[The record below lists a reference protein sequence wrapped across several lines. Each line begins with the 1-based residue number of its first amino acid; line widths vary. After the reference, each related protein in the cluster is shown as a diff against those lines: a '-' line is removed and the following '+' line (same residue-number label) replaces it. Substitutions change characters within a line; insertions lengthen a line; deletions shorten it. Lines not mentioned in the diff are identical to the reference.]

1 MRFWLSLF
9 VLVGVALAQVPQSK
23 HVWLITEE
31 NHSYESVIGNSSMPY
46 FNSLT
51 KKYGLA
57 TQYYSPLH
65 NSLSALM
72 WLVAGQT
79 VTADNNTTACFSYNN
94 VVRQVLAKGMRW
106 RSYQSDLP
114 YAGFQG
120 LYNLNYVRRHNPLID
135 FSDSCTA
142 GQRTNS
148 VPYTQ
153 LAADISDHSTP
164 NYAYITPN
172 VDEDSHD
179 GTLAEADQWL
189 SRNLPAILNLPEF
202 KPGGD
207 GLLFVVFDE
216 GDLFI
221 DNRCSSRVKSGCGGH
236 IATLVIGPQV
246 KPGYHSSV
254 LYSHANLLR
263 TVCDAMQFASCPGA
277 GVLAAPMSDFF
288 NKVKISNP
296 PDGASVASP
305 VHIQAT
311 TSNSSPVYAMQ
322 VYVDDVLKY
331 QTSGSKLDASV
342 PITSGK
348 HRIVVQSWDTAGG
361 IHKSGVNVDA
371 QSQAVIVSTPASNAT
386 VGSPFA
392 IQASAGGHSPVH
404 TMLVYANGSLKYQTG
419 GSSLNT
425 TLALSP
431 GSHAMTIEA
440 RDDSG
445 GTTTNSF
452 TVTVAAPSVTIK
464 TPAASASVYS
474 PVQVFAT
481 TKDPHP
487 VYAVQVYLDNALH
500 YEVSGTGV
508 NAALPMPLG
517 PHYMVV
523 QAWDTAGG
531 IYKKGI
537 SINVLPV
544 VVTVSSPAPN
554 STVTSPVHV
563 HASVPS
569 ASTVFTIQVY
579 VDDGL
584 QYQQNGKTL
593 DAYLKMGSGTHHIVV
608 KAWDNGGGT
617 WTTCVYVKAK

>member
-9 VLVGVALAQVPQSK
+9 VCVGVALGQVPQSK

-79 VTADNNTTACFSYNN
+79 VTADNNTTACFTYNN

-106 RSYQSDLP
+106 KSYQVDLP

-142 GQRTNS
+142 EQRVHS

-153 LAADISDHSTP
+153 LTTDIADHATP

-189 SRNLPAILNLPEF
+189 SQNLPAILKLPEF

-216 GDLFI
+216 GNLFT
-221 DNRCSSRVKSGCGGH
+221 DNRCSSRVNSGCGGR

-246 KPGYHSSV
+246 KPGYHSGV

-263 TVCDAMQFASCPGA
+263 TVCDAMSFTSCPGA
-277 GVLAAPMSDFF
+277 GALATPMADFF
-288 NKVKISNP
+288 NKVKISTP
-296 PDGASVASP
+296 PDRAKVASP
-305 VHIQAT
+305 VRVQAT

-331 QTSGSKLDASV
+331 QVSGAKVDASL
-342 PITSGK
+342 PISSGQ
-348 HRIVVQSWDTAGG
+348 HHIVVQSWDTAGG
-361 IHKSGVNVDA
+361 IHKSGVEVNVE
-371 QSQAVIVSTPASNAT
+371 SEAVIVTSPAANS
-386 VGSPFA
+386 VLPSQFA
-392 IQASAGGHSPVH
+392 IQAKAGGHSPVH
-404 TMLVYANGSLKYQTG
+404 TMRVYADG
-419 GSSLNT
+419 
-425 TLALSP
+425 
-431 GSHAMTIEA
+431 
-440 RDDSG
+440 R
-445 GTTTNSF
+445 
-452 TVTVAAPSVTIK
+452 
-464 TPAASASVYS
+464 
-474 PVQVFAT
+474 
-481 TKDPHP
+481 
-487 VYAVQVYLDNALH
+487 
-500 YEVSGTGV
+500 
-508 NAALPMPLG
+508 
-517 PHYMVV
+517 
-523 QAWDTAGG
+523 
-531 IYKKGI
+531 
-537 SINVLPV
+537 VL
-544 VVTVSSPAPN
+544 
-554 STVTSPVHV
+554 
-563 HASVPS
+563 
-569 ASTVFTIQVY
+569 Y
-579 VDDGL
+579 
-584 QYQQNGKTL
+584 
-593 DAYLKMGSGTHHIVV
+593 
-608 KAWDNGGGT
+608 
-617 WTTCVYVKAK
+617 

>member
-1 MRFWLSLF
+1 
-9 VLVGVALAQVPQSK
+9 
-23 HVWLITEE
+23 
-31 NHSYESVIGNSSMPY
+31 
-46 FNSLT
+46 
-51 KKYGLA
+51 
-57 TQYYSPLH
+57 
-65 NSLSALM
+65 
-72 WLVAGQT
+72 
-79 VTADNNTTACFSYNN
+79 
-94 VVRQVLAKGMRW
+94 
-106 RSYQSDLP
+106 
-114 YAGFQG
+114 
-120 LYNLNYVRRHNPLID
+120 
-135 FSDSCTA
+135 
-142 GQRTNS
+142 
-148 VPYTQ
+148 
-153 LAADISDHSTP
+153 
-164 NYAYITPN
+164 
-172 VDEDSHD
+172 
-179 GTLAEADQWL
+179 
-189 SRNLPAILNLPEF
+189 
-202 KPGGD
+202 
-207 GLLFVVFDE
+207 
-216 GDLFI
+216 
-221 DNRCSSRVKSGCGGH
+221 
-236 IATLVIGPQV
+236 
-246 KPGYHSSV
+246 
-254 LYSHANLLR
+254 
-263 TVCDAMQFASCPGA
+263 
-277 GVLAAPMSDFF
+277 
-288 NKVKISNP
+288 
-296 PDGASVASP
+296 
-305 VHIQAT
+305 
-311 TSNSSPVYAMQ
+311 
-322 VYVDDVLKY
+322 
-331 QTSGSKLDASV
+331 
-342 PITSGK
+342 
-348 HRIVVQSWDTAGG
+348 
-361 IHKSGVNVDA
+361 
-371 QSQAVIVSTPASNAT
+371 
-386 VGSPFA
+386 
-392 IQASAGGHSPVH
+392 
-404 TMLVYANGSLKYQTG
+404 
-419 GSSLNT
+419 
-425 TLALSP
+425 
-431 GSHAMTIEA
+431 MTIEA

-617 WTTCVYVKAK
+617 WTTGVYVKAK

>member
-189 SRNLPAILNLPEF
+189 SRNLPAILNLPE
-202 KPGGD
+202 
-207 GLLFVVFDE
+207 LLT
-216 GDLFI
+216 
-221 DNRCSSRVKSGCGGH
+221 
-236 IATLVIGPQV
+236 IAVRR
-246 KPGYHSSV
+246 
-254 LYSHANLLR
+254 A
-263 TVCDAMQFASCPGA
+263 
-277 GVLAAPMSDFF
+277 
-288 NKVKISNP
+288 
-296 PDGASVASP
+296 
-305 VHIQAT
+305 
-311 TSNSSPVYAMQ
+311 
-322 VYVDDVLKY
+322 
-331 QTSGSKLDASV
+331 
-342 PITSGK
+342 
-348 HRIVVQSWDTAGG
+348 
-361 IHKSGVNVDA
+361 
-371 QSQAVIVSTPASNAT
+371 
-386 VGSPFA
+386 
-392 IQASAGGHSPVH
+392 
-404 TMLVYANGSLKYQTG
+404 
-419 GSSLNT
+419 
-425 TLALSP
+425 
-431 GSHAMTIEA
+431 
-440 RDDSG
+440 
-445 GTTTNSF
+445 
-452 TVTVAAPSVTIK
+452 
-464 TPAASASVYS
+464 
-474 PVQVFAT
+474 
-481 TKDPHP
+481 
-487 VYAVQVYLDNALH
+487 
-500 YEVSGTGV
+500 
-508 NAALPMPLG
+508 
-517 PHYMVV
+517 
-523 QAWDTAGG
+523 
-531 IYKKGI
+531 
-537 SINVLPV
+537 
-544 VVTVSSPAPN
+544 
-554 STVTSPVHV
+554 
-563 HASVPS
+563 
-569 ASTVFTIQVY
+569 
-579 VDDGL
+579 
-584 QYQQNGKTL
+584 
-593 DAYLKMGSGTHHIVV
+593 
-608 KAWDNGGGT
+608 
-617 WTTCVYVKAK
+617 

>member
-31 NHSYESVIGNSSMPY
+31 NHSYERVIGNSSMPY

-106 RSYQSDLP
+106 RSYQVDLP

-142 GQRTNS
+142 GQRVNS

-153 LAADISDHSTP
+153 LATDIADHATP

-172 VDEDSHD
+172 VNEDSHD
-179 GTLAEADQWL
+179 GTLGEADQWL
-189 SRNLPAILNLPEF
+189 SQNLPAILKLPEF

-216 GDLFI
+216 GDLFT
-221 DNRCSSRVKSGCGGH
+221 DNRCSSRVNLRCGGR

-263 TVCDAMQFASCPGA
+263 TVCDAMSFTSCPGA
-277 GVLAAPMSDFF
+277 GALAVPMSDFF
-288 NKVKISNP
+288 NKVKISTP
-296 PDGASVASP
+296 PGQTQVASP
-305 VHIQAT
+305 VRVAAT

-322 VYVDDVLKY
+322 VYIDDALNY
-331 QTSGSKLDASV
+331 HTSGSKVDASL

-348 HRIVVQSWDTAGG
+348 HHIVVQSWDTAGG
-361 IHKSGVNVDA
+361 IHKSGVDVNV
-371 QSQAVIVSTPASNAT
+371 QSEAVIVT
-386 VGSPFA
+386 SPVTKSVVSSPVL
-392 IQASAGGHSPVH
+392 IQASAGGQSPVRS
-404 TMLVYANGSLKYQTG
+404 MLVYADGSLRYQNSGDSVNT
-419 GSSLNT
+419 SLSLT
-425 TLALSP
+425 PRPHS
-431 GSHAMTIEA
+431 MIVEA

-445 GTTTNSF
+445 GSASKSLS
-452 TVTVAAPSVTIK
+452 VAVATPSVSIK
-464 TPAASASVYS
+464 IPAANASVYS

-481 TKDPHP
+481 TVDPKP
-487 VYAVQVYLDNALH
+487 IYAMQVYLDNALH
-500 YEVSGTGV
+500 YEFSGNGI

-517 PHYMVV
+517 QHYMMV
-523 QAWDTAGG
+523 QAWDAAGR
-531 IYKKGI
+531 IYKK
-537 SINVLPV
+537 SIQLDVLPI

-554 STVTSPVHV
+554 STVVSPVHV
-563 HASVPS
+563 HAS
-569 ASTVFTIQVY
+569 
-579 VDDGL
+579 
-584 QYQQNGKTL
+584 
-593 DAYLKMGSGTHHIVV
+593 
-608 KAWDNGGGT
+608 
-617 WTTCVYVKAK
+617 

>member
-9 VLVGVALAQVPQSK
+9 VLVDVALGQVPQSK

-31 NHSYESVIGNSSMPY
+31 NHSYESVSGNSSMPY

-79 VTADNNTTACFSYNN
+79 VTADDSTAACFSYNN
-94 VVRQVLAKGMRW
+94 VVRQLLAKGMTW
-106 RSYQSDLP
+106 RSYQVDLP

-120 LYNLNYVRRHNPLID
+120 LYYLNYVRRHNPLID
-135 FSDSCTA
+135 FSDACSTE
-142 GQRTNS
+142 QRVNS
-148 VPYTQ
+148 APFTQ
-153 LAADISDHSTP
+153 LAKDIADNTTP

-172 VDEDSHD
+172 LDEDSHD

-189 SRNLPAILNLPEF
+189 SQNLPPILKLAEF

-216 GDLFI
+216 GNLFT
-221 DNRCSSRVKSGCGGH
+221 DNRCSSRVSSGCGGR

-254 LYSHANLLR
+254 LYSHGNLLR
-263 TVCDAMQFASCPGA
+263 TICDAMEFASCPGA
-277 GVLAAPMSDFF
+277 GALAAPMSDFF
-288 NKVKISNP
+288 NKVRISTP
-296 PDGASVASP
+296 PDGAQVASP

-331 QTSGSKLDASV
+331 RTSGSKLDTSL
-342 PITSGK
+342 PISSGK
-348 HRIVVQSWDTAGG
+348 HRIVVQSSDTAGG
-361 IHKSGVNVDA
+361 IHKSEVNVDV
-371 QSQAVIVSTPASNAT
+371 QSEAVIVTTPTSNAI
-386 VGSPFA
+386 VSSPFA
-392 IQASAGGHSPVH
+392 VQASAGGETPIHS
-404 TMLVYANGSLKYQTG
+404 MQVYANGSLQYQTS

-431 GSHAMTIEA
+431 GTHPMMIEA

-445 GTTTNSF
+445 GITSKSLS
-452 TVTVAAPSVTIK
+452 VTVAAPSVTIK

-474 PVQVFAT
+474 PVQVYAT
-481 TKDPHP
+481 TKDPHA
-487 VYAVQVYLDNALH
+487 VYAVQVYLDHALH

-508 NAALPMPLG
+508 NAALPMALG

-531 IYKKGI
+531 IYKRGI
-537 SINVLPV
+537 NINVLPV

-554 STVTSPVHV
+554 STLASPVHV

-617 WTTCVYVKAK
+617 WTTGVYVKVK

>member
-1 MRFWLSLF
+1 MRLWLSLF
-9 VLVGVALAQVPQSK
+9 VWVGVALGQVPQSK

-46 FNSLT
+46 FNSLA

-79 VTADNNTTACFSYNN
+79 VTADNSTTACFTDNN

-106 RSYQSDLP
+106 RSYQVDLP

-142 GQRTNS
+142 EQRVHS

-153 LAADISDHSTP
+153 LATDIADHATP
-164 NYAYITPN
+164 NYVYITPN

-179 GTLAEADQWL
+179 GTLGEADQWL
-189 SRNLPAILNLPEF
+189 SQNLPAILKLPEF

-216 GDLFI
+216 GDLFT
-221 DNRCSSRVKSGCGGH
+221 DNRCSSRVNLRCGGR

-246 KPGYHSSV
+246 KPGYRSSV

-263 TVCDAMQFASCPGA
+263 TVCDAMSFTSCPGA
-277 GVLAAPMSDFF
+277 GALAAPMSDFF
-288 NKVKISNP
+288 NKVKISTP
-296 PDGASVASP
+296 PGQAQVASP
-305 VHIQAT
+305 VRVAAT
-311 TSNSSPVYAMQ
+311 TSNSSPVYEIQ
-322 VYVDDVLKY
+322 VYIDDQLKY
-331 QTSGSKLDASV
+331 PTSGSKVDASL
-342 PITSGK
+342 PIDLGK
-348 HRIVVQSWDTAGG
+348 HHIVVQSWDTAGG
-361 IHKSGVNVDA
+361 IHKSGVDVNV
-371 QSQAVIVSTPASNAT
+371 QSEAVIVT
-386 VGSPFA
+386 SPVTKSVVSSPVP
-392 IQASAGGHSPVH
+392 IQATAGGQSPIRN
-404 TMLVYANGSLKYQTG
+404 MLVYADGSLRYQNSG
-419 GSSLNT
+419 GSVNTSLSLT
-425 TLALSP
+425 P
-431 GSHAMTIEA
+431 GPHSMIVEA

-445 GTTTNSF
+445 GSASKNLS
-452 TVTVAAPSVTIK
+452 VAVATPSVSIK
-464 TPAASASVYS
+464 IPAANASVYS

-481 TKDPHP
+481 TVDPKP
-487 VYAVQVYLDNALH
+487 IYAMQVYLDNALH
-500 YEVSGTGV
+500 YEFRGNGI

-517 PHYMVV
+517 QHYMMV
-523 QAWDTAGG
+523 QAWDATGG

-537 SINVLPV
+537 QLNVLPI

-554 STVTSPVHV
+554 STVASPVHV
-563 HASVPS
+563 HASVPG
-569 ASTVFTIQVY
+569 ASTAFTIQVY

-593 DAYLKMGSGTHHIVV
+593 DAYLKMGTGKHHIVA
-608 KAWDNGGGT
+608 KAWDSGGGT
-617 WTTCVYVKAK
+617 WTTGVYVTVK